1 MLAAWTALPPVAR
14 PSTVDTLKL
23 VIGAPLGASPDLAG
37 RSLGAAMIAAG
48 QAQSAVYDNKSGGAG
63 VAALLDFAGDERGN
77 AAALMVAGSRMIGVI
92 APGEPLDALH
102 RVTPIARLSSNAL
115 LLAVADGS
123 PIRRTADLALRL
135 QAQPTSIT
143 WGGGYRGSVEHA
155 LAGLFAR
162 AVGVPAGRLNH
173 VPLAGGRDI
182 VAALRDGHIHIGI
195 GLADELLPLAG
206 AGRLRALAVTNGEGT
221 AGVASLRQQGIDL
234 EAGHWHGVFAPD
246 GLDDAIRLQRIESV
260 RLATDALIWQQALAR
275 HRWNMAPLFG
285 DDFGTFV
292 RAEARRFD
300 GVMRELGV
308 RRQQAGTEALSA
320 LGRTGLA

>member
-1 MLAAWTALPPVAR
+1 MLPPIAR
-14 PSTVDTLKL
+14 ASAVDTLKL
-23 VIGAPLGASPDLAG
+23 VIGAPLGASSDLAG

-77 AAALMVAGSRMIGVI
+77 PAALMVAGSRMIGVI
-92 APGEPLDALH
+92 ASGEPLDALH

-123 PIRRTADLALRL
+123 PIRRLPDLALRL
-135 QAQPTSIT
+135 QAQPGAVT

-155 LAGLFAR
+155 LAGLFAS
-162 AVGVPAGRLNH
+162 AVGVPPGRLNH
-173 VPLAGGRDI
+173 VPLAGDRDI
-182 VAALRDGHIHIGI
+182 VAALRDGHIQVGI
-195 GLADELLPLAG
+195 GPADELLPLAG
-206 AGRLRALAVTNGEGT
+206 ARRLRALAVTNGEG
-221 AGVASLRQQGIDL
+221 APGVPSLRQQGIDV
-234 EAGHWHGVFAPD
+234 EVGHWHGVFAPD
-246 GLDDAIRLQRIESV
+246 GLPDATRRQLIESV

-292 RAEARRFD
+292 KAEVRRFD

-308 RRQQAGTEALSA
+308 ARQQTGPDALSA